1 MDFVHP
7 VSSVIPGAQGQVLAV
22 LAETSAELN
31 LRTVARLAGVSASQ
45 ASRVIPGL
53 VDLGLVER
61 REVPP
66 SSLFCLNRE
75 NEAAR
80 LVVELARLRD
90 NVLER
95 LGTAAA
101 ELPRLPA
108 SVIIFGSF
116 ARREADRTSDIDVVF
131 VRPDEVD
138 PDDDAWTAGIDRWR
152 ENAAATTGNDI
163 EVIDI
168 GLTAAVGKLSDG
180 GQLWEEIARDGVAIF
195 GTSLQELRDMADA

>member
-7 VSSVIPGAQGQVLAV
+7 VSSVIPGAQGHVLAV

-53 VDLGLVER
+53 VDLGLVAR

-80 LVVELARLRD
+80 FVVELARLRD

-101 ELPRLPA
+101 ELPRPPA
-108 SVIIFGSF
+108 SVIVFGSF

-138 PDDDAWTAGIDRWR
+138 PDDDAWTAGIHRWR
-152 ENAAATTGNDI
+152 QNARAITGNDI

-168 GLTAAVGKLSDG
+168 GLTAAVGRLSDG
-180 GQLWEEIARDGVAIF
+180 GQLWKEIASDGVAIF
-195 GTSLQELRDMADA
+195 GVSLEELRDMADA

>member
-1 MDFVHP
+1 M
-7 VSSVIPGAQGQVLAV
+7 
-22 LAETSAELN
+22 
-31 LRTVARLAGVSASQ
+31 
-45 ASRVIPGL
+45 
-53 VDLGLVER
+53 
-61 REVPP
+61 
-66 SSLFCLNRE
+66 
-75 NEAAR
+75 
-80 LVVELARLRD
+80 
-90 NVLER
+90 LER

-101 ELPRLPA
+101 ELPRPPA

>member
-1 MDFVHP
+1 MDLVHP
-7 VSSVIPGAQGQVLAV
+7 VSAVIPGAQGQVLAV
-22 LAETSAELN
+22 LAETFAELN
-31 LRTVARLAGVSASQ
+31 LRTVARLARVSASQ

-53 VDLGLVER
+53 VELGLVER

-90 NVLER
+90 DVLER
-95 LGTAAA
+95 LGTAAG
-101 ELPRLPA
+101 ELPRSPA
-108 SVIIFGSF
+108 SVIVFGSF
-116 ARREADRTSDIDVVF
+116 ARREADRTSDIDAVF

-152 ENAAATTGNDI
+152 ENAAAITGNDI
-163 EVIDI
+163 DAIDI
-168 GLTAAVGKLSDG
+168 GLTMAVEKLSDG

-195 GTSLQELRDMADA
+195 GVSLEELRDIAHA